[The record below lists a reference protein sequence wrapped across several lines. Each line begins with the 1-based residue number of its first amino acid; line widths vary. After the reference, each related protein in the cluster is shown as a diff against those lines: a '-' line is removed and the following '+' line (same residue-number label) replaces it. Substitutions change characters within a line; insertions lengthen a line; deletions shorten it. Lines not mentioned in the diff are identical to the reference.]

1 MIHYRYQYENDGAL
15 DHTLKIISSDN
26 KEIVNGLNL
35 CQATKI
41 CSLLNANAIKI
52 EELSINNDRYE
63 KLRKFNPV
71 IFTDVYRHNIT
82 SGIPF
87 DKLIDNY
94 KL

>member
-1 MIHYRYQYENDGAL
+1 MKHYRYQYENDEAMS
-15 DHTLKIISSDN
+15 HKMSIYSSDH
-26 KEIVNGLNL
+26 KKIVSGLDL
-35 CQATKI
+35 EQATKI

-52 EELSINNDRYE
+52 EELSINSDRYE

-71 IFTDVYRHNIT
+71 IFTDVYRHNIS
-82 SGIPF
+82 SGIHF